1 MENLQ
6 RKINDTMKLLRL
18 EIQRVKYQVDRDI
31 GRKIDANTRLKV
43 LRTVSP
49 PFMLHYIG
57 NALNDK
63 VR

>member
-1 MENLQ
+1 
-6 RKINDTMKLLRL
+6 MKLLRL